1 VAAFGREFRNP
12 LGLAAG
18 FDKDA
23 EGAEALLNL
32 GFGFIEVGS
41 ITPLPQP
48 GNPKPRVFRV
58 PSQAAII
65 NRYGFNSKGHEPALK
80 LISEFRARFPI
91 DSSPPPAKGTLL
103 SAHHPPAP
111 GRLGINLGKNKA
123 QEDASQDYA
132 EGARRFAPLADFLVV
147 NVSSPNTPGLRALQ
161 GKKALTDLLRAAVAA
176 RDAGVKEA
184 GVVGAGAAAAGRG
197 AGGARGRTRLGGI
210 FSSSSSAS
218 SAAASPP
225 RSWSRSTRTWMTPP
239 RPTSLPRRSR
249 PESTASSSATRP
261 SRGPPPSSRLRTA
274 APRSRRR
281 PEGCPAGPSAKPPR
295 RPSRGCTG

>member
-1 VAAFGREFRNP
+1 MAAFGREFRNP

-18 FDKDA
+18 FVKDA

-91 DSSPPPAKGTLL
+91 DSSAPPAKETLL

-111 GRLGINLGKNKA
+111 GRLGDPKFG
-123 QEDASQDYA
+123 
-132 EGARRFAPLADFLVV
+132 
-147 NVSSPNTPGLRALQ
+147 
-161 GKKALTDLLRAAVAA
+161 
-176 RDAGVKEA
+176 
-184 GVVGAGAAAAGRG
+184 
-197 AGGARGRTRLGGI
+197 
-210 FSSSSSAS
+210 
-218 SAAASPP
+218 
-225 RSWSRSTRTWMTPP
+225 
-239 RPTSLPRRSR
+239 
-249 PESTASSSATRP
+249 
-261 SRGPPPSSRLRTA
+261 
-274 APRSRRR
+274 
-281 PEGCPAGPSAKPPR
+281 
-295 RPSRGCTG
+295 